1 MLETGDQ
8 APSFSLTRI
17 DGEPF
22 SLLTGEQTQS
32 RLLVLFETDCPTCRL
47 AIPYINRLS
56 RELGE
61 AGDILGI
68 SQDPEQPTRELIA
81 EAPIEFAVAV
91 DRDLS
96 VTKVYDP
103 VAVPALF
110 LIGNDGRIDSVEVT
124 YNAASKPSVA
134 HHSYV
139 VTPSGVTYSGGG
151 TPSAEEVAYV
161 RADNAQ
167 FGQFRALER
176 IFDGETIA
184 IGSSFSPKKKDAE
197 ELLNVGESLR
207 LRSMALT
214 LRSVSDGVARFD
226 VSIGID
232 ADPKEKKSKKSA
244 TGAMSMTLD
253 GTLLVTV
260 ATARPVLLD
269 VSGPLQ
275 MNVKKPDG
283 GHAADGSGNAAMRID
298 YTF

>member
-1 MLETGDQ
+1 MN
-8 APSFSLTRI
+8 RK
-17 DGEPF
+17 
-22 SLLTGEQTQS
+22 
-32 RLLVLFETDCPTCRL
+32 
-47 AIPYINRLS
+47 AII
-56 RELGE
+56 
-61 AGDILGI
+61 
-68 SQDPEQPTRELIA
+68 TLIA
-81 EAPIEFAVAV
+81 MTFAAVAASA
-91 DRDLS
+91 DS
-96 VTKVYDP
+96 VTFHASEARNGMTWNESAEHSASVTLTTSSAAP
-103 VAVPALF
+103 VTTNNSSSSTKTNVVLA
-110 LIGNDGRIDSVEVT
+110 IGNDGRIDSVEVT
-124 YNAASKPSVA
+124 YGAASNASVA

-151 TPSAEEVAYV
+151 APSAEEVAYV

-184 IGSSFSPKKKDAE
+184 IGSSFSPKRQDAE

-244 TGAMSMTLD
+244 TGAMWMTLD

-260 ATARPVLLD
+260 STARPVSLD

-275 MNVKKPDG
+275 MNVKKPNG